1 MAVYSDNARS
11 NNAWRNHR
19 DTALYRYS
27 PSARLVA
34 PEDLAVMERLFAI
47 YQWRAMSYVCQCYQM
62 GWFQRSDLR
71 KQHSNHRREYAPPHM
86 TYEKA
91 LTSQMVEIR
100 YTSHLL

>member
-19 DTALYRYS
+19 DTALYRHS

-47 YQWRAMSYVCQCYQM
+47 YQRRAMSYVCKCYQM
-62 GWFQRSDLR
+62 GGLQGSDIR
-71 KQHSNHRREYAPPHM
+71 KQHSDHRREYARPHM
-86 TYEKA
+86 ALEK
-91 LTSQMVEIR
+91 R
-100 YTSHLL
+100 